1 MPTAN
6 IINIDKEISLVSFIF
21 HVLITW
27 GTKDRVVKVAAIKP
41 IKVLIFIGNVL
52 NIPTL
57 KDSFNYIYLF

>member
-41 IKVLIFIGNVL
+41 IKVVIFIGNV
-52 NIPTL
+52 
-57 KDSFNYIYLF
+57 F